1 MMVPVPL
8 LLQWLLIL
16 LLLPL
21 LLLLARLLTPSMATA
36 CGLSNATGTDG
47 IAAGATI
54 PAVAAAGVLLTML
67 PVLLLLLRPG
77 FWYGSFVRSWYPLSS
92 LLLFPLLSISSPLPV
107 PCCWPPPPPPR
118 VVGELWPEPGE
129 ILPAIASSEFSIFI
143 ANRSAAAAGGTVEVV
158 G

>member
-1 MMVPVPL
+1 M
-8 LLQWLLIL
+8 L

-36 CGLSNATGTDG
+36 CGLSSATGT
-47 IAAGATI
+47 AGATI

-77 FWYGSFVRSWYPLSS
+77 FWYGSLVRSWYPLSS
-92 LLLFPLLSISSPLPV
+92 LLLLPLLSISSPLPV
-107 PCCWPPPPPPR
+107 PPCCWPPPLR

-143 ANRSAAAAGGTVEVV
+143 ANRSAAAAGVVV